1 MAEFDK
7 KKLLELMGAVAPGK
21 ATAEQES
28 DDEDVF
34 LKNFKSKF
42 RYQDASRC
50 KFHQHYLLAI
60 FVQNFGAKN
69 FNPKYKILATKT
81 CFRLKNVRIK
91 S

>member
-34 LKNFKSKF
+34 LKNFLPVVDYRKALEPSILLIQGGRGVGKTELF
-42 RYQDASRC
+42 R
-50 KFHQHYLLAI
+50 LLAI
-60 FVQNFGAKN
+60 PSGREALV
-69 FNPKYKILATKT
+69 IL
-81 CFRLKNVRIK
+81 NGVV
-91 S
+91 SG